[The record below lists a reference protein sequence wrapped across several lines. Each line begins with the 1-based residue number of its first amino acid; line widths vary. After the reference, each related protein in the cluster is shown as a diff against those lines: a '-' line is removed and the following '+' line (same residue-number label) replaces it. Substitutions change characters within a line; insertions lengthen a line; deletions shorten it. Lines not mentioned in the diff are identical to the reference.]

1 MLPGMSCGRKRLRI
15 SALSRPGWR
24 RATKQ
29 LRFSQGEDL
38 LRLCRGGRKHTHT
51 PDVRYNFWV
60 GQAALRS
67 KSWKNLE
74 WIPESLKSLFLTL
87 LKLVA
92 TELPQLTD
100 EDWEPR
106 GSLGANI
113 LAGAAETW
121 AGSRLR
127 NSLHTN
133 TGSCAEHTDYGV
145 IQVGAFLS
153 ILSRGW
159 G

>member
-1 MLPGMSCGRKRLRI
+1 MAGSDFGFPHFQGQAGGALPNSSASLRARTR
-15 SALSRPGWR
+15 SV
-24 RATKQ
+24 
-29 LRFSQGEDL
+29 FV
-38 LRLCRGGRKHTHT
+38 GGVESTHT

-74 WIPESLKSLFLTL
+74 WIPESFKSLFLTL